1 MFICP
6 RISVLNMKRPL
17 ALPLCL
23 LVMTMS
29 LAGCVGGNDDSLE
42 TPEHVVDNLLC
53 IGEIGWGHSREMV
66 DMPYVITPIVFNGEL
81 YYFADN
87 SERMGAD
94 LWKYN
99 GMNASIVAEIGGW
112 DETGF
117 VIFNN
122 ELYFGAS
129 DEIHGHELWK
139 YDGSTASMV
148 ADIEPGSNGSEPTDL
163 QVYNGELYFSAHDAL
178 NGGGLW
184 MYDGTNAPSMVAN
197 INPSGKGMAV
207 FNNELYFGA
216 SDGIH
221 GSELWKYNGTNLS
234 MVVDMNPQR
243 IDYEY
248 HWFRNGS
255 FPHTIAVFNNE
266 LYFNGVVDW
275 DNWLSELW
283 KTDGINTSM
292 VDSKPAAYGTV
303 FEGDLILWTDTG
315 LESYD
320 GTNYSSIFTSHWSD
334 KVGAMGI
341 SVPIVSN
348 GNLFF
353 GTINENYV
361 QELWMYDGTNTSLVA
376 TSYNPV
382 ISNEEG
388 IENPTI
394 PMHRLT
400 QYNDDL
406 YVVVDVNDTMEL
418 CKYSPL

>member
-1 MFICP
+1 MN
-6 RISVLNMKRPL
+6 RSL
-17 ALPLCL
+17 ALLLCL

-29 LAGCVGGNDDSLE
+29 LAGCVESNDDSPD
-42 TPEHVVDNLLC
+42 TPKHVVDNLLC
-53 IGEIGWGHSREMV
+53 IGEIGPGHAWSLNSADSPRDV
-66 DMPYVITPIVFNGEL
+66 TPIVFNEEL
-81 YYFADN
+81 YYFAYN

-94 LWKYN
+94 LSKYN
-99 GMNASIVAEIGGW
+99 GTNASIVAEIEGW

-117 VIFNN
+117 VIFKN

-129 DEIHGHELWK
+129 DEIYGHELWK

-148 ADIEPGSNGSEPTDL
+148 ADIEPGSIGSQPTNF
-163 QVYNGELYFSAHDAL
+163 QVYNGELYFSAYDAP
-178 NGGGLW
+178 NGHELW
-184 MYDGTNAPSMVAN
+184 MYDGSNSPSMVAN
-197 INPSGKGMAV
+197 INPGGNGSHPQTLTV

-221 GSELWKYNGTNLS
+221 GMELWKYNGTNLS
-234 MVVDMNPQR
+234 MVVDMNPHR
-243 IDYEY
+243 IDDEFYQDFY
-248 HWFRNGS
+248 NGS
-255 FPHTIAVFNNE
+255 NPQIIAVFNNE
-266 LYFNGVVDW
+266 LYFSGYTDW
-275 DNWLSELW
+275 NKPLNELW
-283 KTDGINTSM
+283 KTDGINASM
-292 VDSKPAAYGTV
+292 VDSKVTAYGTV

-320 GTNYSSIFTSHWSD
+320 GINYSSIFTSHWR
-334 KVGAMGI
+334 GEERPMGI

-376 TSYNPV
+376 TSYNPS
-382 ISNEEG
+382 ISLDEG
-388 IENPTI
+388 MEV
-394 PMHRLT
+394 PMRRLT

-406 YVVVDVNDTMEL
+406 YVVVDLQEASGAMEL